1 VESWLSPKVEYYII
15 LNYDFQF
22 NKNAVTYRMLD
33 LQYVIANPDA
43 VKAAITNKLVRGVT
57 VQDVDTIVSLA
68 SSVKT
73 ATTEVQNL
81 RAKRNEH
88 SEKVQ
93 KASAEE
99 RPAIIEEGKKL
110 KEQIAELE
118 KALNEQEEKLHT
130 LMTFLPG
137 IPSADT
143 PIGPDETGN
152 VVHHTWGEKP
162 KFDFE
167 PKNHVD
173 LLTNLGL
180 LDIERGVKVAGF
192 RGYFL
197 KGDAAMLEWA
207 VLMYALEI
215 LRQKGFE
222 IITPPIL
229 VKEFA
234 LFGNGQFPWGEQDVY
249 QVKTAGVD
257 ETGKEISEPIYMAGT
272 AEVPLMAMY
281 SGETL
286 DLSKGP
292 MRLAG
297 LSPCYRK
304 EVGSYSKDLKGI
316 YRIHEFLKVEQ
327 VILMEP
333 DEAKADAI
341 LMEILQNAE
350 DVIQGLGIPYQ
361 VLSMCTGDMGE
372 PQHKKF
378 DIESWMPGKGD
389 YGETHS
395 ASNMA
400 DFQCRRHNI
409 KVKLANGEKVV
420 AYSLNN
426 TAIALPRFLIAL
438 VENNQTKDGKINV
451 PKPLQKYLGKE
462 VIG

>member
-1 VESWLSPKVEYYII
+1 
-15 LNYDFQF
+15 
-22 NKNAVTYRMLD
+22 MLD
-33 LQYVIANPDA
+33 LQFVIANPEV
-43 VKAAITNKLVRGVT
+43 VKAAITNKHVRGIT
-57 VQDVDTIVSLA
+57 VQDVDTVISLA
-68 SSVKT
+68 SSVKS
-73 ATTEVQNL
+73 ATTEVQTL

-88 SEKVQ
+88 SAKIQ
-93 KASAEE
+93 KATAEE

-118 KALNEQEEKLHT
+118 KALNEQETKLHT

-143 PIGPDETGN
+143 PIGMDETSN

-162 KFDFE
+162 NFDFE

-173 LLTNLGL
+173 LLTKLGL
-180 LDIERGVKVAGF
+180 LDIERGVKVSGF

-197 KGDAAMLEWA
+197 RGDAAMLQWA
-207 VLMYALEI
+207 ILMFALEK
-215 LRQKGFE
+215 LRQKDFE

-229 VKEFA
+229 IKEFA
-234 LFGNGQFPWGEQDVY
+234 LYGNGQFPWGAQDVY

-257 ETGKEISEPIYMAGT
+257 NTGKEIAEPIYMAGT

-281 SGETL
+281 ANETL

-292 MRLAG
+292 LKLAG

-304 EVGSYSKDLKGI
+304 EIGSYSKDLRGI
-316 YRIHEFLKVEQ
+316 YRVHEFLKVEQ
-327 VILMEP
+327 VIIMEP
-333 DEAKADAI
+333 EDEKADAM
-341 LMEILQNAE
+341 LTEILVNAE
-350 DVIQGLGIPYQ
+350 EIVQELGIHHK
-361 VLSMCTGDMGE
+361 VISMCTGDMGE

-378 DIESWMPGKGD
+378 DIECWMPGKND
-389 YGETHS
+389 FGETHS
-395 ASNMA
+395 ASNMV

-409 KVKLANGEKVV
+409 RVKLANGEKIV

-438 VENNQTKDGKINV
+438 VENHQTKDGKINI
-451 PKPLQKYLGKE
+451 PKPLQKYIGKE

>member
-1 VESWLSPKVEYYII
+1 
-15 LNYDFQF
+15 
-22 NKNAVTYRMLD
+22 MLD

-43 VKAAITNKLVRGVT
+43 VKAAITNKRVRGVT

-88 SEKVQ
+88 SEKIQ
-93 KASAEE
+93 KAEAEE
-99 RPAIIEEGKKL
+99 RPTIIEEGKKL
-110 KEQIAELE
+110 KEKIAELE
-118 KALNEQEEKLHT
+118 EALNEQEAKLQT

-143 PIGPDETGN
+143 PIGPDETSN

-162 KFDFE
+162 SFDFE

-173 LLTNLGL
+173 LLNGLGL

-207 VLMYALEI
+207 VLMYATEK
-215 LRQKGFE
+215 LRIKGFE
-222 IITPPIL
+222 LVTPPIL
-229 VKEFA
+229 VKESV
-234 LFGNGQFPWGEQDVY
+234 LFGAGQFPWSPPTDTYRMMKGS
-249 QVKTAGVD
+249 VD
-257 ETGKEISEPIYMAGT
+257 QTGNEISDQMYLAATSEQ
-272 AEVPLMAMY
+272 PLMAMY
-281 SGETL
+281 AGETL

-292 MRLAG
+292 IKMAG
-297 LSPCYRK
+297 LSPCYRQ
-304 EVGSYSKDLKGI
+304 EIGSYSKDLKGI
-316 YRIHEFLKVEQ
+316 YRVHEFMKVEQ
-327 VILMEP
+327 VIIMEP
-333 DEAKADAI
+333 DVEKAEAMHSEI
-341 LMEILQNAE
+341 LKNAEEILQDLE
-350 DVIQGLGIPYQ
+350 IPYQ
-361 VLSMCTGDMGE
+361 VLSMCTGEMGE
-372 PQHKKF
+372 PQYKKY
-378 DIESWMPGKGD
+378 DIESWMPGKGG

-409 KVKLANGEKVV
+409 RTKLANGEKVL

-426 TAIALPRFLIAL
+426 TAIALPRFLIAY
-438 VENNQTKDGKINV
+438 VENHQTKEGKITV
-451 PKPLQKYLGKE
+451 AKPLQKYLGKE